1 MSERVQ
7 SLLVVG
13 RDAPAWLAAMA
24 IHRALGPTGLKVQ
37 VVELPSVLAEADVY
51 SAVPSLAAMHR
62 LLGLDE
68 RLVLQACQGV
78 PMVAQRFSNWGKSA
92 PPFLLAYD
100 DEPPP
105 GGDLPFIQ
113 YWAKGALE
121 GLRVGLEDFSLGS
134 ACARL
139 GRVPKEPEEASVPLA
154 ASYGYHLDARCY
166 SELIKQVALRSGVEL
181 AGAGV
186 ADVAIDSD
194 RITAVETSEGL
205 RVAAD
210 LFIDA
215 SGVQRA
221 LIGRMPDAEFQSWRA
236 HFPCD
241 RMIACSAPRL
251 KSLPVFSQ
259 ISAFRGGWVGLFPLD
274 HRTAIVAA
282 YDSRVIGDG
291 DLAQQLSVLAR
302 MPITGDAVVSELGQ
316 GIQKAPW
323 IGNCVAIGDAAFALE
338 PLDGLALHAAHAC
351 ISHLMT
357 VFPATASEFPE
368 AIAYNRSIHAFA
380 ANLRDFQLAHYKLN
394 RRFDDT
400 MWDRARD
407 ADAPQ
412 TLQHKL
418 DLFAARAMV
427 PLYDEESFQEQS
439 WAALFVGSGLM
450 PEAYDLRIDQVPD
463 EQHIAKVQQRLR
475 AVAELAKTMPSVDEF
490 LGAYRPQAQVNA

>member
-1 MSERVQ
+1 
-7 SLLVVG
+7 
-13 RDAPAWLAAMA
+13 
-24 IHRALGPTGLKVQ
+24 
-37 VVELPSVLAEADVY
+37 
-51 SAVPSLAAMHR
+51 VPSLGAMHR
-62 LLGLDE
+62 LLGLEE

-113 YWAKGALE
+113 YWVKGALE

-134 ACARL
+134 GCARL
-139 GRVPKEPEEASVPLA
+139 GRVPKEADDGGLPLS

-181 AGAGV
+181 AGAGL
-186 ADVAIDSD
+186 ADVAIEGD
-194 RITAVETSEGL
+194 RITAVETSEGV
-205 RVAAD
+205 RVTAD
-210 LFIDA
+210 LYVDA
-215 SGVQRA
+215 SGAQSV
-221 LIGRMPDAEFQSWRA
+221 LIGRLPGAEFQSWRG

-241 RMIACSAPRL
+241 RMIACSGPRL

-274 HRTAIVAA
+274 HRTAVVAA
-282 YDSRVIGDG
+282 YDSGIVGDG
-291 DLAQQLSVLAR
+291 ELAQQISVLAR
-302 MPITGDAVVSELGQ
+302 MPVSGDAVVSELSQ
-316 GIQKAPW
+316 GIQKSPW
-323 IGNCVAIGDAAFALE
+323 IGNCVAIGDAAVALE
-338 PLDGLALHAAHAC
+338 PLDGLALHVAHAC

-380 ANLRDFQLAHYKLN
+380 ANIRDFQLAHYKLN
-394 RRFDDT
+394 RRFDDK

-407 ADAPQ
+407 ADVPKG
-412 TLQHKL
+412 LKHKL

-427 PLYDEESFQEQS
+427 PLYDDESFQEQG

-450 PEAYDLRIDQVPD
+450 PESYDVRIDQVAD
-463 EQHIAKVQQRLR
+463 ERHIAKVQERLR